1 MPLVCNR
8 WAGES
13 SEEEG
18 HAGAETGATRAR
30 EGESG

>member
-8 WAGES
+8 WACES

-18 HAGAETGATRAR
+18 HAGAETGAR